1 MGATALGLSAPSAG
15 VGTTEGGLYFIVNG
29 SYGALSSQHTVY
41 LYSSNPDVVKVP
53 NSVSVGTG
61 QASTLLSLDY
71 IGVGSSTITV
81 VSPGL
86 TTAEA
91 SITVLASATPTIVYS
106 GLTTIREGET
116 YPFAISFVVGT
127 TPLNM
132 SGVVDVFSQSITTN
146 ADVYTVSGGIVF
158 GRLSGQSSGNSSLTM
173 VSSYMAG
180 VVVPIGVVV
189 VPLLALQTYQVS
201 VVSSS
206 TPLAGVPVEFT
217 YGNTTTSVS
226 TNSEGQ
232 ASFQAVNS
240 TATIASVPMS
250 MIIGGSTY
258 YFQNWSNGVTSAQ
271 VNLLSSVKLVAD
283 YERVQ
288 SLNYTIDVTLSTG
301 GPVSN
306 ATAVL
311 RINNVNSTLKST
323 TGVISFTELSNVKG
337 TVTFPQVIPVTNNE
351 RYALVSVDNA
361 TSPAV
366 SLSGKNITAVYS
378 LQYFIAVFTEHGA
391 VTGTGWYTVGSTDNV
406 VLNETSVSTGLLT
419 YLRFAGWHG
428 GATTS
433 QKPTT
438 QIVVTGAEVVS
449 AIWIQDNILL
459 YAAFTGAAAVGGIIG
474 FMMLRR
480 YSQSPK
486 TASIDE
492 TTPEEGSDDTVSDTL

>member
-1 MGATALGLSAPSAG
+1 
-15 VGTTEGGLYFIVNG
+15 
-29 SYGALSSQHTVY
+29 
-41 LYSSNPDVVKVP
+41 
-53 NSVSVGTG
+53 
-61 QASTLLSLDY
+61 
-71 IGVGSSTITV
+71 
-81 VSPGL
+81 
-86 TTAEA
+86 
-91 SITVLASATPTIVYS
+91 
-106 GLTTIREGET
+106 
-116 YPFAISFVVGT
+116 
-127 TPLNM
+127 M